1 MSVESRFLVPVVSLA
16 VAASTVI
23 VSPAWGQSS
32 SGAAAPATAPSSGG
46 NATDNRALAEMLFF
60 TARGLMEAGRYPEAC
75 AKLSESYRL
84 DPAAGTLLNLAVCHE
99 KDGKIASAWGE
110 FRQSIAEA
118 RKANRPERE
127 KLATERVAAI
137 EPDLP
142 FLTLTVPDEVRKI
155 PGLVISRNGVP
166 LNAAAWSTEL
176 PVDPGQVEIEES
188 APDYKPKTLTL
199 TIANKQHATIAAE
212 GLELAPIF
220 RPPPSYWTAKRTT
233 GVILFGAGLVSAGV
247 GAYFGIT
254 ALNDKTS
261 SDQNCPND
269 AAGVQR
275 CTQTG
280 VNDMNNAST
289 AAWVS
294 DITIGAGA
302 AAALVG
308 AYLFLTGG
316 SDTQEGPPGPALPP
330 GSGKV
335 NWTVT
340 PSVGQHSA
348 GGVLSATF

>member
-1 MSVESRFLVPVVSLA
+1 MTVANRFVVALVPFA
-16 VAASTVI
+16 VAASTVV
-23 VSPAWGQSS
+23 VSPAWGQ
-32 SGAAAPATAPSSGG
+32 AAPAPAPAPTPGNA
-46 NATDNRALAEMLFF
+46 NATDSRALAEMLFF
-60 TARGLMEAGRYPEAC
+60 TARGLMEAGRIPEAC
-75 AKLSESYRL
+75 AKLTESYRL
-84 DPAAGTLLNLAVCHE
+84 DPAAGTLINLAVCHE
-99 KDGKIASAWGE
+99 KEGKIASAWGE
-110 FRQSIAEA
+110 FHQSIAEA

-142 FLTLTVPDEVRKI
+142 FLTITVPDEVRKI

-176 PVDPGQVEIEES
+176 PVDPGQVEIEER
-188 APDYKPKTLTL
+188 APDYKLKTLTV
-199 TIANKQHATIAAE
+199 TIANKQHSTIAAE

-220 RPPPSYWTAKRTT
+220 RPPPPYWTTKRTV
-233 GVILFGAGLVSAGV
+233 GVIMFGAGLASAGV
-247 GAYFGIT
+247 GTYFGIT

-275 CTQTG
+275 CNSAG
-280 VNDMNNAST
+280 VSNMNNAST

-294 DITIGAGA
+294 DITIGVGA
-302 AAALVG
+302 AAALAG

-316 SDTQEGPPGPALPP
+316 ADTQEGAPGPALPP
-330 GSGKV
+330 AAGKL

-348 GGVLSATF
+348 GGLLSATF